1 MMAAVFLMQ
10 SLGQLAA
17 ALVGLVV
24 LIALGNQHG
33 LVNLDPSDP
42 ASKRWVD
49 SIWRTVIGAGA
60 FPALVAIVFR
70 LTIPE
75 SPRFTLDVDH
85 DGQRA
90 LEDIREHYSGHIH
103 GQSTQ
108 DLERR
113 TEATRE
119 EAAREAV
126 SAAGPGH
133 TTELIDQQKSRPTAT
148 IRRNLND
155 NEEQEEE
162 QEEEEEEDDDE
173 EEEEEQEEEQE
184 EEEEE
189 DEEEDAT
196 DDDQKAFS
204 KADLYEYFIAQ
215 GSWRFL
221 AGTSTCWFL
230 LDFAFYGLGIN
241 SPRQIA
247 HVWLDQPTTNST
259 LADWQSADPIVNIY
273 HILKL
278 DAIQYIYTVS
288 IGSVVGS
295 LLLIKLIDYVPRKA
309 LLIVSFLLL
318 AALFFVVGGTLFAVE
333 YTNQHALTIVLY
345 ALCQLFFNL
354 GPNALTFIVRIF
366 LTCHH
371 IFSWPL
377 FLLHSILQHTIP
389 HSKQKFSVFVA
400 FFSKL

>member
-108 DLERR
+108 DLERL

-119 EAAREAV
+119 EAAREAA

-133 TTELIDQQKSRPTAT
+133 VPELINQQKSRPIAT
-148 IRRNLND
+148 IRRNPNH
-155 NEEQEEE
+155 NEEQEEQQEEGE
-162 QEEEEEEDDDE
+162 QEDED
-173 EEEEEQEEEQE
+173 EEEEQEEEQE
-184 EEEEE
+184 QEEEEEGEEDEEDEEEEEEEDE

-204 KADLYEYFIAQ
+204 KADLYEYFIEQ

-241 SPRQIA
+241 SPR
-247 HVWLDQPTTNST
+247 
-259 LADWQSADPIVNIY
+259 
-273 HILKL
+273 
-278 DAIQYIYTVS
+278 
-288 IGSVVGS
+288 
-295 LLLIKLIDYVPRKA
+295 
-309 LLIVSFLLL
+309 
-318 AALFFVVGGTLFAVE
+318 
-333 YTNQHALTIVLY
+333 
-345 ALCQLFFNL
+345 
-354 GPNALTFIVRIF
+354 
-366 LTCHH
+366 
-371 IFSWPL
+371 
-377 FLLHSILQHTIP
+377 
-389 HSKQKFSVFVA
+389 
-400 FFSKL
+400 

>member
-1 MMAAVFLMQ
+1 MQ

-17 ALVGLVV
+17 ALVGLGV
-24 LIALGNQHG
+24 LIALGNQHD
-33 LVNLDPSDP
+33 LVNLDPNDP

-90 LEDIREHYSGHIH
+90 LEDIREHYSGHIN

-108 DLERR
+108 DLERL

-119 EAAREAV
+119 EAAREAA
-126 SAAGPGH
+126 SAASPGRG
-133 TTELIDQQKSRPTAT
+133 TGIAKEPKSRPTT
-148 IRRNLND
+148 NIRRSPSD
-155 NEEQEEE
+155 NEEQGQEDEEEEDEEQEDEEEEDDEE
-162 QEEEEEEDDDE
+162 QEEEEEDDE
-173 EEEEEQEEEQE
+173 EEV
-184 EEEEE
+184 
-189 DEEEDAT
+189 A
-196 DDDQKAFS
+196 DDDPRAFS
-204 KADLYEYFIAQ
+204 KADLYEYFITQ

-241 SPRQIA
+241 SPRQIS
-247 HVWLDQPTTNST
+247 HIWLDRPATSNI
-259 LADWQSADPIVNIY
+259 LADWQSADPNVNIY
-273 HILKL
+273 HILKF
-278 DAIQYIYTVS
+278 DSIQYIYTVS

-295 LLLIKLIDYVPRKA
+295 LLLIKFIDYVPRKA
-309 LLIVSFLLL
+309 LLIVCFLLL

-366 LTCHH
+366 ITPINLR
-371 IFSWPL
+371 SPD
-377 FLLHSILQHTIP
+377 
-389 HSKQKFSVFVA
+389 
-400 FFSKL
+400 